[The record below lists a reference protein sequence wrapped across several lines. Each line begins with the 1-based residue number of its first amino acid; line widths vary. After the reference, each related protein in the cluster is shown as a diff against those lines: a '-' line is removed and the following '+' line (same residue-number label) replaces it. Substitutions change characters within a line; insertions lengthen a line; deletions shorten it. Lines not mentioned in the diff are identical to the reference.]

1 MAVRSKKRRQEM
13 KHAKTATQNACKLC
27 NPLGACL
34 AFRGI
39 ENCVPF
45 LHGSQ
50 GCATYIRRYLISH
63 YKEPIDIASSNF
75 HEESAVFGGSHN
87 LQVGL
92 KNVTEQYKPEVI
104 GIATTCLSETIGDDV
119 PMILRDYTK
128 SYKNGSPMPIMIH
141 ASTPSYQGSHID
153 GFHAAVRATV
163 EKLAEGGNRQNL
175 VNMFPNMV
183 SPADLRYLKE
193 IFHDFSLPC
202 MLLPDYSQTMDGG
215 PWGEYHRIPPGGT
228 PASAIAA
235 AGRATA
241 SIEFSSTL
249 AESKS
254 ASGYLEEVFG
264 VKRHQLALPIGIKG
278 SDKFFE
284 LLETITEQQRPEKY
298 EDERRRLI
306 DAYAD
311 GHKYLFEK
319 RVILY
324 GEEDLVIAM
333 TAFLREI
340 GMTPVLC
347 ASGGKSGQFKNKLT
361 ELIPDLQEQGIKVR
375 EGVDFVDIEDEAK
388 VLKPDFLI
396 GNSKGYTMSRK
407 NNIPLLRIGF
417 PIHDR
422 FGGQRAHHIGYR
434 GTQELFDRIVNTVIE
449 QRQNASS
456 IGYTYM

>member
-1 MAVRSKKRRQEM
+1 M
-13 KHAKTATQNACKLC
+13 KHEHAKTATQNACKLC

-75 HEESAVFGGSHN
+75 HEETAVFGGSHN
-87 LQVGL
+87 LKIGL
-92 KNVTEQYKPEVI
+92 KNVSDQYKPDVI
-104 GIATTCLSETIGDDV
+104 GVATTCLSETIGDDV
-119 PMILRDYTK
+119 PMILRE
-128 SYKNGSPMPIMIH
+128 YKKEFKNCSPMPILIH

-153 GFHAAVRATV
+153 GFHAAVHASV
-163 EKLAEGGNRQNL
+163 KALAEKMPWQRLINL
-175 VNMFPNMV
+175 FPNMV

-193 IFHDFSLPC
+193 ILEDFGVPY
-202 MLLPDYSQTMDGG
+202 MMLPDYSQTMDGG

-228 PASAIAA
+228 PASAIATA
-235 AGRATA
+235 ASAMA
-241 SIEFSSTL
+241 SIEFGSTIE
-249 AESKS
+249 ASKS
-254 ASGYLEEVFG
+254 AAGYLDVMFG
-264 VKRHQLALPIGIKG
+264 VPAYHLPLPIGING
-278 SDKFFE
+278 SDKFFS
-284 LLETITEQQRPEKY
+284 LLETLTGERRAEKY
-298 EDERRRLI
+298 EDERRRLV

-311 GHKYLFEK
+311 GHKYVFDK
-319 RVILY
+319 RVIIY
-324 GEEDLVIAM
+324 GEEDLVIGM

-340 GMTPVLC
+340 GMVPVLC
-347 ASGGKSGQFKNKLT
+347 ASGGKSGLLKQRIG
-361 ELIPDLQEQGIKVR
+361 ELVPDMDELGIKVR

-388 VLKPDFLI
+388 ILQPDFLI

-407 NNIPLLRIGF
+407 NNIPLLRLGF

-422 FGGQRAHHIGYR
+422 FGGQRMHHLGYR

>member
-1 MAVRSKKRRQEM
+1 M
-13 KHAKTATQNACKLC
+13 KHEHAKTATQNACKLC

-75 HEESAVFGGSHN
+75 HEETAVFGGSHN
-87 LQVGL
+87 LKIGL
-92 KNVTEQYKPEVI
+92 KNVSDQYKPDVI
-104 GIATTCLSETIGDDV
+104 GVATTCLSETIGDDV
-119 PMILRDYTK
+119 PMILREYK
-128 SYKNGSPMPIMIH
+128 KEFKNGSPMPILIH

-153 GFHAAVRATV
+153 GFHAAVHAAV
-163 EKLAEGGNRQNL
+163 KALAEKMPWQRLINL
-175 VNMFPNMV
+175 FPNMV

-193 IFHDFSLPC
+193 ILEDFGVPY
-202 MLLPDYSQTMDGG
+202 MMLPDYSQTMDGG

-228 PASAIAA
+228 PASAIATA
-235 AGRATA
+235 ASAMA
-241 SIEFSSTL
+241 SIEFGSTIE
-249 AESKS
+249 ASKS
-254 ASGYLEEVFG
+254 AAGYLDVMFG
-264 VKRHQLALPIGIKG
+264 VPAYHLPLPIGING
-278 SDKFFE
+278 SDKFFS
-284 LLETITEQQRPEKY
+284 LLETLTGERRAEKY
-298 EDERRRLI
+298 EDERRRLV

-311 GHKYLFEK
+311 GHKYVFDK
-319 RVILY
+319 RVIIY
-324 GEEDLVIAM
+324 GEEDLVIGM

-340 GMTPVLC
+340 GMVPVLC
-347 ASGGKSGQFKNKLT
+347 ASGGKSGLLKQRIG
-361 ELIPDLQEQGIKVR
+361 ELVPDMDELGIKVR
-375 EGVDFVDIEDEAK
+375 ECVDFVDIEDEAK
-388 VLKPDFLI
+388 ILQPDFLI

-407 NNIPLLRIGF
+407 NNIPLLRLGF

-422 FGGQRAHHIGYR
+422 FGGQRMHHLGYR

>member
-1 MAVRSKKRRQEM
+1 M
-13 KHAKTATQNACKLC
+13 KHEHAKTATQNACKLC

-87 LQVGL
+87 LKIGL
-92 KNVTEQYKPEVI
+92 KNVSDQYKPDVI
-104 GIATTCLSETIGDDV
+104 GVATTCLSETIGDDV
-119 PMILRDYTK
+119 PMILREYK
-128 SYKNGSPMPIMIH
+128 KEFKNGSPMPILIH

-153 GFHAAVRATV
+153 GFHAAVHASV
-163 EKLAEGGNRQNL
+163 KALAEKMPWQRLINL
-175 VNMFPNMV
+175 FPNMV
-183 SPADLRYLKE
+183 SPADMRYLKE
-193 IFHDFSLPC
+193 ILEDFGVPY
-202 MLLPDYSQTMDGG
+202 MMLPDYSQTMDGG
-215 PWGEYHRIPPGGT
+215 PWAEYHRIPPGGT
-228 PASAIAA
+228 PASAIATA
-235 AGRATA
+235 ASAMA
-241 SIEFSSTL
+241 SIEFGSTIE
-249 AESKS
+249 ESKS
-254 ASGYLEEVFG
+254 AAGYLDVMFG
-264 VKRHQLALPIGIKG
+264 VPAWYLPLPIGING
-278 SDKFFE
+278 SDKFFS
-284 LLETITEQQRPEKY
+284 LLETLSGEKRAEKY
-298 EDERRRLI
+298 DDERRRLV

-311 GHKYLFEK
+311 GHKYVFDK
-319 RVILY
+319 RVIIY
-324 GEEDLVIAM
+324 GEEDLVIGM

-340 GMTPVLC
+340 GMVPILC
-347 ASGGKSGQFKNKLT
+347 ASGGKSGLLKKRIE
-361 ELIPDLQEQGIKVR
+361 ELVPDMDELGIKVR

-388 VLKPDFLI
+388 ILQPDFLV

-407 NNIPLLRIGF
+407 NNIPLLRLGF

-422 FGGQRAHHIGYR
+422 FGGQRMHHLGYR

>member
-1 MAVRSKKRRQEM
+1 M
-13 KHAKTATQNACKLC
+13 KHEHAKTATQNACKLC

-87 LQVGL
+87 LKIGL
-92 KNVTEQYKPEVI
+92 KNVSDQYKPDVI
-104 GIATTCLSETIGDDV
+104 GVATTCLSETIGDDV
-119 PMILRDYTK
+119 PMILREYK
-128 SYKNGSPMPIMIH
+128 KEFKNGSPMPILIH

-153 GFHAAVRATV
+153 GFHAAVHASV
-163 EKLAEGGNRQNL
+163 KALAEKMPQQRLINL
-175 VNMFPNMV
+175 FPNMV
-183 SPADLRYLKE
+183 SPADMRYLKE
-193 IFHDFSLPC
+193 ILEDFGVPY
-202 MLLPDYSQTMDGG
+202 MMLPDYSQTMDGG

-228 PASAIAA
+228 PASAIATA
-235 AGRATA
+235 ASAMA
-241 SIEFSSTL
+241 SIEFGSTIE
-249 AESKS
+249 AAKS
-254 ASGYLEEVFG
+254 AAGFLDVMFG
-264 VKRHQLALPIGIKG
+264 VPAWHLPLPIGIKG
-278 SDKFFE
+278 SDKFFS
-284 LLETITEQQRPEKY
+284 LLETLTGEKRAEKY
-298 EDERRRLI
+298 EDERRRLV

-311 GHKYLFEK
+311 GHKYVFDK
-319 RVILY
+319 RVIIY
-324 GEEDLVIAM
+324 GEEDLVIGM

-340 GMTPVLC
+340 GMVPVLC
-347 ASGGKSGQFKNKLT
+347 ASGGKSGLLKKRIG
-361 ELIPDLQEQGIKVR
+361 ELVPDMDELGIKVR

-388 VLKPDFLI
+388 ILQPDFLV

-407 NNIPLLRIGF
+407 NNIPLLRLGF

-422 FGGQRAHHIGYR
+422 FGGQRMHHLGYR

>member
-1 MAVRSKKRRQEM
+1 M

-119 PMILRDYTK
+119 PMILREYTK
-128 SYKNGSPMPIMIH
+128 TYKNGSPMPIMIH

-163 EKLAEGGNRQNL
+163 ERLAEKGERQNL

-193 IFHDFSLPC
+193 IFTDFRLPC

-228 PASAIAA
+228 PASAIAN
-235 AGRATA
+235 AGKATA
-241 SIEFSSTL
+241 SIEFTSTL
-249 AESKS
+249 AASKS
-254 ASGYLEEVFG
+254 AAGYLEESFG
-264 VKRHQLALPIGIKG
+264 VPRHQLSLPIGIKE
-278 SDKFFE
+278 SDKFFD
-284 LLETITEQQRPEKY
+284 LLETLTEQSRPEKY

-311 GHKYLFEK
+311 GHKYVFEK
-319 RVILY
+319 KVIIY
-324 GEEDLVIAM
+324 GEEDLVVAM
-333 TAFLREI
+333 TSFLREI
-340 GMTPVLC
+340 GMVPVLC
-347 ASGGKSGQFKNKLT
+347 ASGGKSGQLKQRLL
-361 ELIPDLQEQGIKVR
+361 ELIPDLEEQGIKVR
-375 EGVDFVDIEDEAK
+375 EGVDFMDIEDEAK

>member
-1 MAVRSKKRRQEM
+1 M
-13 KHAKTATQNACKLC
+13 KHEHAKTATQNACKLC

-75 HEESAVFGGSHN
+75 HEETAVFGGSHN
-87 LQVGL
+87 LKIGL
-92 KNVTEQYKPEVI
+92 KNVSEQYKPDVI

-119 PMILRDYTK
+119 PMILREYK
-128 SYKNGSPMPIMIH
+128 KEFKNGSPMPIMIH

-153 GFHAAVRATV
+153 GFHAAVYATV
-163 EKLAEGGNRQNL
+163 KALAEKMPQQRLINL
-175 VNMFPNMV
+175 FPNMV
-183 SPADLRYLKE
+183 SPSDMRYLKE
-193 IFHDFSLPC
+193 ILGDFGVPY
-202 MLLPDYSQTMDGG
+202 MMLPDYSQTMDGG

-228 PASAIAA
+228 PASAIATA
-235 AGRATA
+235 ASAMA
-241 SIEFSSTL
+241 SIEFGSTIE
-249 AESKS
+249 ASKS
-254 ASGYLEEVFG
+254 AARHLDVMFG
-264 VKRHQLALPIGIKG
+264 VPAWHLPLPIGIKG
-278 SDKFFE
+278 SDKFFS
-284 LLETITEQQRPEKY
+284 LLETLTGERRAEKY
-298 EDERRRLI
+298 EDERRRLV

-311 GHKYLFEK
+311 GHKYVFDK
-319 RVILY
+319 RVIIY
-324 GEEDLVIAM
+324 GEEDLVIGMA
-333 TAFLREI
+333 AFLREI
-340 GMTPVLC
+340 GMVPVLC
-347 ASGGKSGQFKNKLT
+347 ASGGKSGLLKKRIG
-361 ELIPDLQEQGIKVR
+361 ELVPDMDELGINVR

-388 VLKPDFLI
+388 ILQPDFLI

-407 NNIPLLRIGF
+407 NNIPLLRLGF

-422 FGGQRAHHIGYR
+422 FGGQRMHHLGYR

>member
-1 MAVRSKKRRQEM
+1 M
-13 KHAKTATQNACKLC
+13 KHEHAKTATQNACKLC

-87 LQVGL
+87 LKIGL
-92 KNVTEQYKPEVI
+92 KNVSDQYKPDVI
-104 GIATTCLSETIGDDV
+104 GVATTCLSETIGDDV
-119 PMILRDYTK
+119 PMILREYK
-128 SYKNGSPMPIMIH
+128 KEFKNGSPMPILIH

-153 GFHAAVRATV
+153 GFHAAVHASV
-163 EKLAEGGNRQNL
+163 KALAEKMPQQRMINL
-175 VNMFPNMV
+175 FPNMV
-183 SPADLRYLKE
+183 SPADMRYLKE
-193 IFHDFSLPC
+193 ILGDFGVPY
-202 MLLPDYSQTMDGG
+202 MMLPDYSQTMDGG

-228 PASAIAA
+228 PASAIGKAA
-235 AGRATA
+235 SATA
-241 SIEFSSTL
+241 SIEFGSTIE
-249 AESKS
+249 ASKS
-254 ASGYLEEVFG
+254 AAGYLDVMFG
-264 VKRHQLALPIGIKG
+264 VPAWHLPLPIGIKG
-278 SDKFFE
+278 SDKFFS
-284 LLETITEQQRPEKY
+284 LLETLSGERRAEKY
-298 EDERRRLI
+298 EDERRRLV

-311 GHKYLFEK
+311 GHKYVFDK
-319 RVILY
+319 KVIIY
-324 GEEDLVIAM
+324 GEEDLVIGM

-340 GMTPVLC
+340 GMVPVLC
-347 ASGGKSGQFKNKLT
+347 ASGGKSGLLKKQIE
-361 ELIPDLQEQGIKVR
+361 ELVPDMDELGIKVR

-388 VLKPDFLI
+388 ILQPDFLV

-407 NNIPLLRIGF
+407 NNIPLLRLGF

-422 FGGQRAHHIGYR
+422 FGGQRMHHLGYR

>member
-1 MAVRSKKRRQEM
+1 M
-13 KHAKTATQNACKLC
+13 KHEHAKTATQNACKLC

-87 LQVGL
+87 LKIGL
-92 KNVTEQYKPEVI
+92 KNVSDQYKPDVI
-104 GIATTCLSETIGDDV
+104 GVATTCLSETIGDDV
-119 PMILRDYTK
+119 PMILREYK
-128 SYKNGSPMPIMIH
+128 KEFKNGSPMPILIH

-153 GFHAAVRATV
+153 GFHAAVHASV
-163 EKLAEGGNRQNL
+163 KALAEKMPWQRLINL
-175 VNMFPNMV
+175 FPNMV

-193 IFHDFSLPC
+193 ILEDFGVPY
-202 MLLPDYSQTMDGG
+202 MMLPDYSQTMDGG

-228 PASAIAA
+228 PASAIATA
-235 AGRATA
+235 ASAMA
-241 SIEFSSTL
+241 SIEFGSTIE
-249 AESKS
+249 ASKS
-254 ASGYLEEVFG
+254 AAGYLDVMFG
-264 VKRHQLALPIGIKG
+264 VPAYHLPLPIGING
-278 SDKFFE
+278 SDKFFS
-284 LLETITEQQRPEKY
+284 LLETLTGEKRDEKY
-298 EDERRRLI
+298 EDERRRLV

-311 GHKYLFEK
+311 GHKYVFDK
-319 RVILY
+319 RVIIY
-324 GEEDLVIAM
+324 GEEDLVIGM

-340 GMTPVLC
+340 GMVPVLC
-347 ASGGKSGQFKNKLT
+347 ASGGKSGLMKKRIA
-361 ELIPDLQEQGIKVR
+361 ELVPDMDELGIKVR

-388 VLKPDFLI
+388 ILQPDFLI

-407 NNIPLLRIGF
+407 NNIPLLRLGF

-422 FGGQRAHHIGYR
+422 FGGQRMHHLGYR

>member
-1 MAVRSKKRRQEM
+1 M
-13 KHAKTATQNACKLC
+13 KHEHAKTATQNACKLC

-75 HEESAVFGGSHN
+75 HEETAVFGGSHN
-87 LQVGL
+87 LKIGL
-92 KNVTEQYKPEVI
+92 KNVSDQYKPDVI
-104 GIATTCLSETIGDDV
+104 GVATTCLSETIGDDV
-119 PMILRDYTK
+119 PMILREYK
-128 SYKNGSPMPIMIH
+128 KEFKNGSPMPILIH

-153 GFHAAVRATV
+153 GFHAAVHASV
-163 EKLAEGGNRQNL
+163 KALAEKMPWQRLINL
-175 VNMFPNMV
+175 FPNMV

-193 IFHDFSLPC
+193 ILEDFGVPY
-202 MLLPDYSQTMDGG
+202 MMLPDYSQTMDGG

-228 PASAIAA
+228 PASAIATA
-235 AGRATA
+235 ASAMA
-241 SIEFSSTL
+241 SIEFGSTIE
-249 AESKS
+249 ASKS
-254 ASGYLEEVFG
+254 AAGYLDVMFG
-264 VKRHQLALPIGIKG
+264 VPAYHLPLPIGING
-278 SDKFFE
+278 SDKFFS
-284 LLETITEQQRPEKY
+284 LLETLTGERRAEKY
-298 EDERRRLI
+298 EDERRRLV

-311 GHKYLFEK
+311 GHKYVFDK
-319 RVILY
+319 RVIIY
-324 GEEDLVIAM
+324 GEEDLVIGM

-340 GMTPVLC
+340 GMVPVLC
-347 ASGGKSGQFKNKLT
+347 ASGGKSGLLKQRIG
-361 ELIPDLQEQGIKVR
+361 ELVPDMDELGIKVR

-388 VLKPDFLI
+388 ILQPDFLI

-407 NNIPLLRIGF
+407 NNIPLLRLGF

-422 FGGQRAHHIGYR
+422 FGGQRMHHLGYR

>member
-1 MAVRSKKRRQEM
+1 M

-39 ENCVPF
+39 EKCVPF

-75 HEESAVFGGSHN
+75 NEETAVFGGSHN
-87 LQVGL
+87 LQLGL
-92 KNVTEQYKPEVI
+92 KNVTQQYKPEVI
-104 GIATTCLSETIGDDV
+104 GLATTCLSETIGDDV
-119 PMILRDYTK
+119 PMILRE
-128 SYKNGSPMPIMIH
+128 YKKAFRNGSPMPVMIH

-163 EKLAEGGNRQNL
+163 ATLAVKGAERQHT
-175 VNMFPNMV
+175 VNIFPNMI
-183 SPADLRYLKE
+183 SPADIRYIKE
-193 IFHDFSLPC
+193 ILEAFRLPN
-202 MLLPDYSQTMDGG
+202 MLLPDYSKTLDGG

-228 PASAIAA
+228 PAGSIASAGSAS
-235 AGRATA
+235 A
-241 SIEFSSTL
+241 SIEFGATL
-249 AESKS
+249 EAPKS
-254 ASGYLEEVFG
+254 AAGYLESAFG
-264 VKRHQLALPIGIKG
+264 VTRHHMGLPIGVNA
-278 SDKFFE
+278 SDRFFA
-284 LLETITEQQRPEKY
+284 LLEELSGQPVPEKY

-311 GHKYLFEK
+311 GHKYIFEK
-319 RVILY
+319 RAIVY

-333 TAFLREI
+333 TAFLLEI
-340 GMTPVLC
+340 GITPVLC
-347 ASGGKSGQFKNKLT
+347 ASGGKSGLLKKKIR
-361 ELIPDLQEQGIKVR
+361 ELVPDLDEGEIKIR
-375 EGVDFVDIEDEAK
+375 DGVDFVDIEDDAK

-422 FGGQRAHHIGYR
+422 FGGQRLHHLGYR
-434 GTQELFDRIVNTVIE
+434 GTQELFDRIVNMVIE
-449 QRQNASS
+449 ERQNASS

>member
-1 MAVRSKKRRQEM
+1 M

-75 HEESAVFGGSHN
+75 HEETAVFGGSHN
-87 LQVGL
+87 LKIGL
-92 KNVTEQYKPEVI
+92 KNVSKQYKPEVI

-119 PMILRDYTK
+119 PMIIREYQAEF
-128 SYKNGSPMPIMIH
+128 KNGSPMPIMIH
-141 ASTPSYQGSHID
+141 ASTPSYMGSHID

-163 EKLAEGGNRQNL
+163 KTLAEKGAREKLINI
-175 VNMFPNMV
+175 FPNMV
-183 SPADLRYLKE
+183 SPADIRYLKE
-193 IFHDFSLPC
+193 ILEDFMVPY

-228 PASAIAA
+228 PASAIAM
-235 AGRATA
+235 AGSAVA
-241 SIEFSSTL
+241 SIEFGSTL
-249 AESKS
+249 EASKS
-254 ASGYLEEVFG
+254 AAGYLEEAFG
-264 VKRHQLALPIGIKG
+264 VPRYHMALPIGIKE
-278 SDKFFE
+278 SDKFFT
-284 LLETITEQQRPEKY
+284 LLEALTEQERPEKY
-298 EDERRRLI
+298 DDERRRLI

-311 GHKYLFEK
+311 GHKYVFEQK
-319 RVILY
+319 VIIY
-324 GEEDLVIAM
+324 GEEDLVVGM
-333 TAFLREI
+333 TAFLTEI
-340 GMTPVLC
+340 GITPILC
-347 ASGGKSGQFKNKLT
+347 ASGGKSGLLRKSIM
-361 ELIPDLQEQGIKVR
+361 ELIPGMDELGIKVR

-388 VLKPDFLI
+388 LLKPDFLI

-407 NNIPLLRIGF
+407 NNIPLIRLGF

-422 FGGQRAHHIGYR
+422 FGGQRMHHLGYR

>member
-1 MAVRSKKRRQEM
+1 M

-75 HEESAVFGGSHN
+75 HEETAVFGGSHN
-87 LQVGL
+87 LKIGL
-92 KNVTEQYKPEVI
+92 KNVSKQYNPEVI

-119 PMILRDYTK
+119 PMIIREYK
-128 SYKNGSPMPIMIH
+128 QEFKNGSPMPIMIH
-141 ASTPSYQGSHID
+141 ASTPSYMGSHID

-163 EKLAEGGNRQNL
+163 KTLAEKGAREKLINI
-175 VNMFPNMV
+175 FPNMV
-183 SPADLRYLKE
+183 SPADIRYLKE
-193 IFHDFSLPC
+193 ILEDFKVPY

-228 PASAIAA
+228 PASAIAM
-235 AGRATA
+235 AGSAIA
-241 SIEFSSTL
+241 SIEFGSTL
-249 AESKS
+249 EASKS
-254 ASGYLEEVFG
+254 AAGYLEEAFG
-264 VKRHQLALPIGIKG
+264 VSRYHMTLPIGIKK
-278 SDKFFE
+278 SDKFFT
-284 LLETITEQQRPEKY
+284 LLETLTQQERPEKY
-298 EDERRRLI
+298 DDERRRLI

-311 GHKYLFEK
+311 GHKYVFEQK
-319 RVILY
+319 VIIY
-324 GEEDLVIAM
+324 GEEDLVVGM
-333 TAFLREI
+333 TAFLSEI
-340 GMTPVLC
+340 GITPVLC
-347 ASGGKSGQFKNKLT
+347 ASGGKSGMLRKSIK
-361 ELIPDLQEQGIKVR
+361 ELIPNMEELGIKVR

-388 VLKPDFLI
+388 LLKPDFLI

-407 NNIPLLRIGF
+407 NNIPLIRLGF

-422 FGGQRAHHIGYR
+422 FGGQRMHHLGYR

>member
-1 MAVRSKKRRQEM
+1 M
-13 KHAKTATQNACKLC
+13 KHEHAKTATQNACKLC

-75 HEESAVFGGSHN
+75 HEETAVFGGSHN
-87 LQVGL
+87 LKIGL
-92 KNVTEQYKPEVI
+92 KNVSEQYKPDVI

-119 PMILRDYTK
+119 PMILREYK
-128 SYKNGSPMPIMIH
+128 KEFKNGSPMPIMIH

-153 GFHAAVRATV
+153 GFHAAVYATV
-163 EKLAEGGNRQNL
+163 KALAEKMPQQRLINL
-175 VNMFPNMV
+175 FPNMV
-183 SPADLRYLKE
+183 SPSDMRYLKE
-193 IFHDFSLPC
+193 ILGDFGVPF
-202 MLLPDYSQTMDGG
+202 MMLPDYSQTMDGG

-228 PASAIAA
+228 PASAIATA
-235 AGRATA
+235 ASAMA
-241 SIEFSSTL
+241 SIEFGSTIE
-249 AESKS
+249 ASKS
-254 ASGYLEEVFG
+254 AARHLDVMFG
-264 VKRHQLALPIGIKG
+264 VPAWHLPLPIGIKG
-278 SDKFFE
+278 SDKFFS
-284 LLETITEQQRPEKY
+284 LLETLTGERRAEKY
-298 EDERRRLI
+298 EDERRRLV

-311 GHKYLFEK
+311 GHKYVFDK
-319 RVILY
+319 RVIIY
-324 GEEDLVIAM
+324 GEEDLVIGMA
-333 TAFLREI
+333 AFLREI
-340 GMTPVLC
+340 GMVPVLC
-347 ASGGKSGQFKNKLT
+347 ASGGKSGLLKKRIG
-361 ELIPDLQEQGIKVR
+361 ELVPDMDELGINVR

-388 VLKPDFLI
+388 ILQPDFLI

-407 NNIPLLRIGF
+407 NNIPLLRLGF

-422 FGGQRAHHIGYR
+422 FGGQRMHHLGYR

>member
-1 MAVRSKKRRQEM
+1 M
-13 KHAKTATQNACKLC
+13 KHEHAKTATQNACKLC

-87 LQVGL
+87 LKIGL
-92 KNVTEQYKPEVI
+92 KNVSDQYKPDVI
-104 GIATTCLSETIGDDV
+104 GVATTCLSETIGDDV
-119 PMILRDYTK
+119 PMILREYK
-128 SYKNGSPMPIMIH
+128 KEFKNGSPMPILIH

-153 GFHAAVRATV
+153 GFHAAVHASV
-163 EKLAEGGNRQNL
+163 KALAEKMPWQRLINL
-175 VNMFPNMV
+175 FPNMV

-193 IFHDFSLPC
+193 ILEDFGVPY
-202 MLLPDYSQTMDGG
+202 MMLPDYSQTMDGG

-228 PASAIAA
+228 PASAIATA
-235 AGRATA
+235 ASAMA
-241 SIEFSSTL
+241 SIEFGSTIE
-249 AESKS
+249 ASKS
-254 ASGYLEEVFG
+254 AAGYLDVMFG
-264 VKRHQLALPIGIKG
+264 VPAYHLPLPIGING
-278 SDKFFE
+278 SDKFFS
-284 LLETITEQQRPEKY
+284 LLETLTGEKRAEKY
-298 EDERRRLI
+298 EDERRRLV

-311 GHKYLFEK
+311 GHKYVFEK
-319 RVILY
+319 KVILY

-333 TAFLREI
+333 TVFLREI
-340 GMTPVLC
+340 GMVPVLC
-347 ASGGKSGQFKNKLT
+347 ASGGKSGLMKKRIA
-361 ELIPDLQEQGIKVR
+361 ELVPDMDELSIKVR

-388 VLKPDFLI
+388 ILQPDFLI

-407 NNIPLLRIGF
+407 NNIPLLRLGF

-422 FGGQRAHHIGYR
+422 FGGQRMHHLGYR

>member
-1 MAVRSKKRRQEM
+1 M

-75 HEESAVFGGSHN
+75 NEETAVFGGSHN
-87 LQVGL
+87 LQLGL

-104 GIATTCLSETIGDDV
+104 GLATTCLSETIGDDV
-119 PMILRDYTK
+119 PMILRDYK
-128 SYKNGSPMPIMIH
+128 KAFKNGTPMPIMIH

-153 GFHAAVRATV
+153 GFHAAVRASVKT
-163 EKLAEGGNRQNL
+163 LAEKGARKNL
-175 VNMFPNMV
+175 INIFPNMI
-183 SPADLRYLKE
+183 SPADIRYIKE
-193 IFHDFSLPC
+193 ILSDFSVPY

-228 PASAIAA
+228 PAGAIAG
-235 AGRATA
+235 AGCATA
-241 SIEFSSTL
+241 SIEFGSTL
-249 AESKS
+249 ESSKS
-254 ASGYLEEVFG
+254 AAGYLEETFDVP
-264 VKRHQLALPIGIKG
+264 RYPLALPIGINE
-278 SDKFFE
+278 SDRLFN
-284 LLETITEQQRPEKY
+284 LLEKLTEQKMPEKY
-298 EDERRRLI
+298 EDERRRLV

-311 GHKYLFEK
+311 GHKYVFEK
-319 RVILY
+319 KVILY
-324 GEEDLVIAM
+324 GEEDLVISMA
-333 TAFLREI
+333 AFLREI

-347 ASGGKSGQFKNKLT
+347 ASGGKSGLMRKKLL
-361 ELIPDLQEQGIKVR
+361 ELIPDLEEQGIR
-375 EGVDFVDIEDEAK
+375 IRDGVDFVDIEDEAK
-388 VLKPDFLI
+388 VLLPDLLI
-396 GNSKGYTMSRK
+396 GNSKGFTMARK
-407 NNIPLLRIGF
+407 NNIPLMRIGF

-422 FGGQRAHHIGYR
+422 FGGQRMHHIGYR

>member
-1 MAVRSKKRRQEM
+1 M
-13 KHAKTATQNACKLC
+13 KHEHAKTATQNACKLC

-87 LQVGL
+87 LKIGL
-92 KNVTEQYKPEVI
+92 KNVSEQYKPEVI
-104 GIATTCLSETIGDDV
+104 GVATTCLSETIGDDV
-119 PMILRDYTK
+119 PGILREYRK
-128 SYKNGSPMPIMIH
+128 EYKNGTPMPILIH

-153 GFHAAVRATV
+153 GFHAAVHATV
-163 EKLAEGGNRQNL
+163 KALAVKGTRQKLINL
-175 VNMFPNMV
+175 FPNMV

-193 IFHDFSLPC
+193 ILGDFGVPY
-202 MLLPDYSQTMDGG
+202 MMLPDYSQTMDGG

-228 PASAIAA
+228 PASAIAT
-235 AGRATA
+235 AGGAMA
-241 SIEFSSTL
+241 SIEFGSTIE
-249 AESKS
+249 ASKS
-254 ASGYLEEVFG
+254 AAGYLDVMFG
-264 VKRHQLALPIGIKG
+264 VPAYHLPLPIGIKG
-278 SDKFFE
+278 SDKFFS
-284 LLETITEQQRPEKY
+284 LLETLTGDRRAEKY
-298 EDERRRLI
+298 EDERRRLV

-311 GHKYLFEK
+311 GHKYVFDK
-319 RVILY
+319 KVIIY
-324 GEEDLVIAM
+324 GEEDLVIGM

-340 GMTPVLC
+340 GMVPVLC
-347 ASGGKSGQFKNKLT
+347 ATGGKSGLMKKRIG
-361 ELIPDLQEQGIKVR
+361 ELVPEMDELGIKVR

-388 VLKPDFLI
+388 TVQPDFLI

-407 NNIPLLRIGF
+407 NNIPLLRLGF

-422 FGGQRAHHIGYR
+422 FGGQRMHHLGYR

>member
-1 MAVRSKKRRQEM
+1 M

-75 HEESAVFGGSHN
+75 HEETAVFGGSHN
-87 LQVGL
+87 LKIGL
-92 KNVTEQYKPEVI
+92 KNVSKQYKPEVI

-119 PMILRDYTK
+119 PMIIREYQAEF
-128 SYKNGSPMPIMIH
+128 KNGSPMPIMIH
-141 ASTPSYQGSHID
+141 ASTPSYMGSHID

-163 EKLAEGGNRQNL
+163 KTLAEKGAREKLINI
-175 VNMFPNMV
+175 FPNMV
-183 SPADLRYLKE
+183 SPADIRYLKE
-193 IFHDFSLPC
+193 ILEDFKVPY

-228 PASAIAA
+228 PASAIAM
-235 AGRATA
+235 AGSAVA
-241 SIEFSSTL
+241 SIEFGSTL
-249 AESKS
+249 EASKS
-254 ASGYLEEVFG
+254 AAGYLEEAFG
-264 VKRHQLALPIGIKG
+264 VPRYHMALPIGIKE
-278 SDKFFE
+278 SDKFFT
-284 LLETITEQQRPEKY
+284 LLEALTEQERPEKY
-298 EDERRRLI
+298 DDERRRLI

-311 GHKYLFEK
+311 GHKYVFEQK
-319 RVILY
+319 VIIY
-324 GEEDLVIAM
+324 GEEDLVVGM
-333 TAFLREI
+333 TAFLTEI
-340 GMTPVLC
+340 GITPILC
-347 ASGGKSGQFKNKLT
+347 ASGGKSGLLRKSIM
-361 ELIPDLQEQGIKVR
+361 ELIPCMDELGIKVR

-388 VLKPDFLI
+388 LLKPDFLI

-407 NNIPLLRIGF
+407 NNIPLIRLGF

-422 FGGQRAHHIGYR
+422 FGGQRMHHLGYR

>member
-1 MAVRSKKRRQEM
+1 M

-75 HEESAVFGGSHN
+75 NEETAVFGGSHN
-87 LQVGL
+87 LQLGL

-104 GIATTCLSETIGDDV
+104 GLATTCLSETIGDDV
-119 PMILRDYTK
+119 PMILRDYK
-128 SYKNGSPMPIMIH
+128 KAFKNGSPMPIMIH

-153 GFHAAVRATV
+153 GFHAAVRASVKT
-163 EKLAEGGNRQNL
+163 LAEKGARKNL
-175 VNMFPNMV
+175 INIFPNMI
-183 SPADLRYLKE
+183 SPADIRYIKE
-193 IFHDFSLPC
+193 ILGDFSVPY

-228 PASAIAA
+228 PAGAIAG
-235 AGRATA
+235 AGCATA
-241 SIEFSSTL
+241 SIEFGSTL
-249 AESKS
+249 ESSKS
-254 ASGYLEEVFG
+254 AAGYLEETFDVP
-264 VKRHQLALPIGIKG
+264 RYPLALPIGINE
-278 SDKFFE
+278 SDRLFN
-284 LLETITEQQRPEKY
+284 LLEKLTEQKMPGKY
-298 EDERRRLI
+298 EDERRRLV

-311 GHKYLFEK
+311 GHKYVFEK
-319 RVILY
+319 KAILY
-324 GEEDLVIAM
+324 GEEDLVISMA
-333 TAFLREI
+333 AFLREI

-347 ASGGKSGQFKNKLT
+347 ASGGKSGLMRKRLL
-361 ELIPDLQEQGIKVR
+361 ELIPDLEEQGIMIR
-375 EGVDFVDIEDEAK
+375 DGVDFVDIEDEAK
-388 VLKPDFLI
+388 VLLPDLLI
-396 GNSKGYTMSRK
+396 GNSKGFTMARK
-407 NNIPLLRIGF
+407 NNIPLIRIGF

-422 FGGQRAHHIGYR
+422 FGGQRMHHIGYR